1 MKQYCSVCK
10 AYFDMEVVEEGSGD
24 EVTWLRCPRCKGIL
38 PYMQL
43 EEEPGAE
50 PAAEAEFSLDSI
62 DQDAV
67 QEYDSQRQYEIGDVL
82 YHRSWNDYGRVVEKL
97 ILPGNRQAIRVRFL
111 NQGDVNLLEAVREK
125 V

>member
-38 PYMQL
+38 PYMKL
-43 EEEPGAE
+43 EEEPDAE

-67 QEYDSQRQYEIGDVL
+67 QEYDSKRQYEVGDVL

>member
-38 PYMQL
+38 PYMKL
-43 EEEPGAE
+43 EDESAAE

-67 QEYDSQRQYEIGDVL
+67 LEYDSKRHYEVGDVL
-82 YHRSWNDYGRVVEKL
+82 YHRSWNDYGKVVEKL
-97 ILPGNRQAIRVRFL
+97 VLPGNRQAVRVRFL